1 MPVTKDL
8 IYKFPDLRGQVIND
22 VQCLII
28 SG

>member
-1 MPVTKDL
+1 MLITKDF
-8 IYKFPDLRGQVIND
+8 IYKFPDLRGEVIND